1 MPQPQE
7 AHRERDSESGVDR
20 SGAFG
25 WPMTETSLPV
35 SVTKALDDYIESIE
49 EPREPDGKYH
59 PSQFWFCDRQTM
71 YALRGVP
78 RTNPPDRKSK
88 RRFKIGHMLHEL
100 VQEALAQSPDVVAFY
115 PEFLILD
122 EEGNITG
129 HGDGLIFF
137 SDGTVVVLEAK
148 SIRKGA
154 FKFKLPKPEH
164 VKQASIYAVTAKKAG
179 CYVDDGNTL
188 TFIPPLGD
196 RLIGILMAYFEKED
210 LDTAEFFVPYDE
222 QWEADIDE
230 KLARLRPYREDPES
244 LPKRLPLVN
253 GKKQWPC
260 NYCDWKDRCWKVDPA
275 KVDPVGDPV
284 AIEHW

>member
-1 MPQPQE
+1 M
-7 AHRERDSESGVDR
+7 S
-20 SGAFG
+20 
-25 WPMTETSLPV
+25 ETSLPV

-71 YALRGVP
+71 YALRGVE
-78 RTNPPDRKSK
+78 RTNPPDKKSK
-88 RRFKIGHMLHEL
+88 RRFKIGHILHEL
-100 VQEALAQSPDVVAFY
+100 VQEALAQSPDVISFY

-148 SIRKGA
+148 SIRKAA
-154 FKFKLPKPEH
+154 FKYLHGKPKPEH
-164 VKQASIYAVTAKKAG
+164 VKQASIYAHHAKHRG
-179 CYVDDGNTL
+179 CWVDTEGGKQ
-188 TFIPPLGD
+188 FIPPLGD
-196 RLIGILMAYFEKED
+196 RLIGLLVAYFEKED

-222 QWEADIDE
+222 QWDADIEE
-230 KLARLRPYREDPES
+230 KVEKLRPYREDPES
-244 LPKRLPLVN
+244 LPPRLPLVK
-253 GKKQWPC
+253 GKKSWMC

-275 KVDPVGDPV
+275 KVEPVVGEPV
-284 AIEHW
+284 EVEHW